1 MRSYIS
7 ALTKL
12 LVATGVEAMVEIIDL
27 TDPLSVCQNL
37 ADFPDDR
44 LEYGGKNFL
53 LHFFMD
59 LSLRAGALCCFE
71 VPFGPNM
78 FPIK

>member
-1 MRSYIS
+1 
-7 ALTKL
+7 
-12 LVATGVEAMVEIIDL
+12 MVEIIDL

-59 LSLRAGALCCFE
+59 LL
-71 VPFGPNM
+71 
-78 FPIK
+78 

>member
-37 ADFPDDR
+37 ANFPDDR

-59 LSLRAGALCCFE
+59 LL
-71 VPFGPNM
+71 
-78 FPIK
+78 